1 VSRKDLLVSEQ
12 RGFYETQRRG
22 RWRPNKIEKTGTTKH
37 KLGPMVTVMIFKL
50 TENAHENLVY
60 YRPDRSYQSGPLI
73 E

>member
-1 VSRKDLLVSEQ
+1 
-12 RGFYETQRRG
+12 
-22 RWRPNKIEKTGTTKH
+22 
-37 KLGPMVTVMIFKL
+37 MVTVMIFKL